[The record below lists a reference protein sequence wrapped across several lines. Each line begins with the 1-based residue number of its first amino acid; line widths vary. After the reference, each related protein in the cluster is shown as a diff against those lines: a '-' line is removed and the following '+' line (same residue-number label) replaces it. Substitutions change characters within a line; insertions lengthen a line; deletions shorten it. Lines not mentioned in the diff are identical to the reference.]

1 MTHYQQV
8 RKFLNRTGTRP
19 RKRLGQNFLIDPSVL
34 EKIADVA
41 AFTDIDLA
49 LEIGAGLGFL
59 TSALAGKAKQV
70 IAIEVDNV
78 LFRELQC
85 RFSDSPRVRLIHGD
99 VLKANL
105 SALLDQFPRTNTKV
119 IANLPYSITTPILWK
134 LLGHHKQIGLCVL
147 MMQRE
152 VAERIVAPPGR
163 KTYGALTIGVSY
175 YAETEIVDVLPP
187 DCFYPAPQVESA
199 IIKLKIRDAPKVRV
213 ADEALFFR
221 IVRASF
227 QARRKMLRNALLKNN
242 VPITAEALDSVF
254 DKLAIDSRRR
264 GETLEISEFAA
275 LANGIAELT
284 NGPQL

>member
-1 MTHYQQV
+1 MTHYQEV

-34 EKIADVA
+34 EKIADAA
-41 AFTDIDLA
+41 AFTDIDFA

-59 TSALAGKAKQV
+59 TSALAKKAKRV

-85 RFSDSPRVRLIHGD
+85 RFTDFPQVRLIHGD
-99 VLKANL
+99 VLKVNL
-105 SALLDQFPRTNTKV
+105 SPLLDQFPRSNTKV
-119 IANLPYSITTPILWK
+119 IANLPYSITTPIIWT

-147 MMQRE
+147 MMQKE
-152 VAERIVAPPGR
+152 VAERIVAPPGG

-199 IIKLKIRDAPKVRV
+199 IVKLTISDAPKVIV
-213 ADEALFFR
+213 ADEALFFQ

-284 NGPQL
+284 NGPGR